1 MTIYTPEELIGKW
14 SYKDSKKQV
23 RSNII
28 ASPQL
33 GKFQLKIFLN
43 EEKIYDN
50 CSLYHISLLDTIIV
64 LIVLMKMENERSE
77 QEHIFVKQQDS
88 ENWIKLW

>member
-1 MTIYTPEELIGKW
+1 MTTYTPEELIGRW
-14 SYKDSKKQV
+14 NNKDGVKQV

-28 ASPQL
+28 SPQL
-33 GKFQLKIFLN
+33 GKFQLKILLN